1 LSDYSPL
8 TSRDLLKTIYKKSGW
23 IIFLSLLIT
32 ASVTGLSFLIP
43 NQYKVSANL
52 LPNEMRSISG
62 LDLLSSGDGLSG
74 IASTLLSGRSEESDQ
89 FIIFLESNTV
99 NRAIMEEFNLIER
112 YNNSDSKTPV
122 KHTLEELAKRTSF
135 KPLPEGNFVIEVW
148 DESPDTAVFMAN
160 AYIDHLNRLNTEVSM
175 KEATLYR
182 EFIETR
188 YLQSEQDLLS
198 YQTQLRDFQ
207 QKYGVLELTAQIE
220 ANLTLIAELTAEKFQ
235 AELQSAY
242 FKETVQENSPLL
254 RNAEVQAQLAD
265 DLINEIT
272 TNTQTSD
279 FLLNY
284 SEVPQIGFEYFEL
297 MKRIEIETAIQ
308 QFIVPLYEQAKLEEA
323 KSLPVVSILDEPIA
337 PERKSYPKR
346 SLIAIFSMLSSLILV
361 SSIFIL
367 SYLFQKNSLYW
378 KEIVGNE

>member
-1 LSDYSPL
+1 VSTYSPL
-8 TSRDLLKTIYKKSGW
+8 STQDFLKTIYKKSGW
-23 IIFLSLLIT
+23 ILFLSLFVS
-32 ASVTGLSFLIP
+32 ASVTGISFLIP
-43 NQYKVSANL
+43 NQYKVTANL

-74 IASTLLSGRSEESDQ
+74 IASSLLSGRSEESDQ
-89 FIIFLESNTV
+89 FIIFLESYTV
-99 NRAIMEEFNLIER
+99 NKAIIDEFKLIQR
-112 YNNSDSKTPV
+112 YDNVDSKTPI
-122 KHTLEELAKRTSF
+122 KHTLEELSKRTNF

-148 DESPDTAVFMAN
+148 DENPDTAVYMAN
-160 AYIDHLNRLNTEVSM
+160 AYISHLNRLNTEVSM

-188 YLQSEQDLLS
+188 YLQSETDLLS

-235 AELQSAY
+235 AELQKQY
-242 FKETVQENSPLL
+242 FGETVQENSPLL
-254 RNAEVQAQLAD
+254 RNAEVQARLAD

-272 TNTQTSD
+272 NNTDTSD

-284 SEVPQIGFEYFEL
+284 ADVPQIGFEYFEL

-323 KSLPVVSILDEPIA
+323 KSLPVVSVLDEPVA

-346 SLIAIFSMLSSLILV
+346 SLIAILSFISAIILISSSFIISSL
-361 SSIFIL
+361 L
-367 SYLFQKNSLYW
+367 SKNSLYW
-378 KEIVGNE
+378 KEVLGKE

>member
-1 LSDYSPL
+1 MSTYSPL
-8 TSRDLLKTIYKKSGW
+8 STQDFLKTIYKKSGW
-23 IIFLSLLIT
+23 ILFLSLFVS
-32 ASVTGLSFLIP
+32 ASVTGISFLIP
-43 NQYKVSANL
+43 NQYKVTANL

-74 IASTLLSGRSEESDQ
+74 IASSLLSGRSEESDQ
-89 FIIFLESNTV
+89 FIIFLESYTV
-99 NRAIMEEFNLIER
+99 NKAIIDEFNLIQR
-112 YNNSDSKTPV
+112 YDNVDSKTPI
-122 KHTLEELAKRTSF
+122 KHTLEELSKRTSF
-135 KPLPEGNFVIEVW
+135 RPLPEGNFVIEVW
-148 DESPDTAVFMAN
+148 DENPDTAVYMAN
-160 AYIDHLNRLNTEVSM
+160 AYISHLNRLNTEVSM

-188 YLQSEQDLLS
+188 YLQSETDLLS

-235 AELQSAY
+235 AELQKQY
-242 FKETVQENSPLL
+242 FGETVQENSPVL
-254 RNAEVQAQLAD
+254 RNAEVQARLAD

-272 TNTQTSD
+272 TNTDTSD

-284 SEVPQIGFEYFEL
+284 ADVPQIGFEYFEL

-323 KSLPVVSILDEPIA
+323 KSLPVVSVLDEPVA

-346 SLIAIFSMLSSLILV
+346 SLIAILSFISAIILISSSFIISSL
-361 SSIFIL
+361 L
-367 SYLFQKNSLYW
+367 SKNSSYW
-378 KEIVGNE
+378 REVLGKD

>member
-1 LSDYSPL
+1 LSTYSPL
-8 TSRDLLKTIYKKSGW
+8 STRDFLKTIYKKSGW
-23 IIFLSLLIT
+23 ILFLSLFVS

-43 NQYKVSANL
+43 NQYKVTANL

-74 IASTLLSGRSEESDQ
+74 IASSLLSGRSEESDQ
-89 FIIFLESNTV
+89 FIIFLESYTV
-99 NRAIMEEFNLIER
+99 NKAIIDEFNLILR
-112 YNNSDSKTPV
+112 YDNVDSKTPV
-122 KHTLEELAKRTSF
+122 KHTFEELSKRTSF

-148 DESPDTAVFMAN
+148 DENPDTAVYMAN
-160 AYIDHLNRLNTEVSM
+160 AYISHLNRLNTEVSM

-188 YLQSEQDLLS
+188 YLQSEADLLG

-235 AELQSAY
+235 AELQKQY
-242 FKETVQENSPLL
+242 FGETVQENSPLL
-254 RNAEVQAQLAD
+254 RNAEVQARLAD

-272 TNTQTSD
+272 TNTDTSD

-284 SEVPQIGFEYFEL
+284 TEVPQIGFEYFEL

-323 KSLPVVSILDEPIA
+323 KSLPVVSVLDEPIA

-346 SLIAIFSMLSSLILV
+346 SLIAILSFLSALILLSSTFIF
-361 SSIFIL
+361 SSLL
-367 SYLFQKNSLYW
+367 SKNSLYW
-378 KEIVGNE
+378 KEVLGKE

>member
-1 LSDYSPL
+1 
-8 TSRDLLKTIYKKSGW
+8 
-23 IIFLSLLIT
+23 LSLFVS
-32 ASVTGLSFLIP
+32 ASVTGMSFFIP
-43 NQYKVSANL
+43 NQYKVTANL

-74 IASTLLSGRSEESDQ
+74 IASSLLSGRSEESDQ
-89 FIIFLESNTV
+89 FIIFLESYTV
-99 NRAIMEEFNLIER
+99 NKAIIDEFNLIQR
-112 YNNSDSKTPV
+112 YDNVDSKTPV
-122 KHTLEELAKRTSF
+122 KHTFEELSKRTSF

-148 DESPDTAVFMAN
+148 DENPDTAVYMAN
-160 AYIDHLNRLNTEVSM
+160 AYISHLNRLNTEVSM

-188 YLQSEQDLLS
+188 YLQSEEDLLG
-198 YQTQLRDFQ
+198 YQIQLRDFQ

-235 AELQSAY
+235 AELQKQY
-242 FKETVQENSPLL
+242 FGETVQENSPLL
-254 RNAEVQAQLAD
+254 RNAEVQARLAD

-272 TNTQTSD
+272 TNTDTSD

-284 SEVPQIGFEYFEL
+284 TEVPQIGFEYFEL

-323 KSLPVVSILDEPIA
+323 KSLPVVSVLDEPIA

-346 SLIAIFSMLSSLILV
+346 SLIAIFSLISALILI
-361 SSIFIL
+361 SSSFIIASLL
-367 SYLFQKNSLYW
+367 SKNSLYW
-378 KEIVGNE
+378 KEVLGKE